1 VAGER
6 SAVPPPE
13 DDVGVDPRGAVLPR
27 HVPGHRRDLDRLVD
41 GDVLVGPGVP
51 IEERDHGLAE
61 GADRAEARGR
71 QILLLGER
79 GERADH
85 LVTDIEDER
94 EHALAPVPQ
103 QLRPHRTALLPQVAP
118 QATMLMVIGK
128 PVCGMAYTATP
139 LTRATRRMR
148 ARRRP
153 EAPTLSRMDEI
164 LPLDERL
171 PMEEA
176 LTPELMELERE
187 VTRCRRC
194 PRLVEWRERVAR
206 EKRRAFAG
214 EEYWGRPVPGW
225 GDPEARLLVVGLAPA
240 AHGANRTGRMFTGD
254 ESGRWLYRSLW
265 RAGFASQPDA
275 VRKGDG
281 LEIVDC
287 FVSAAV
293 RCAPPGNRP
302 TPAERENCRP
312 WLEAEIDRLPRLA
325 VVVALGGFA
334 YDHVLRISRGRGHPV
349 PTPKPAFGH
358 GVEVPLGPG
367 APVLLASYHPS
378 QQNTFTGVLT
388 EAAFDRVFARARE
401 ILEA

>member
-1 VAGER
+1 MRLAAVRRVATEVQERQGRLFVGGPHEARGRFHQHHLERGADGARHQVAGER

-153 EAPTLSRMDEI
+153 EAPTLS
-164 LPLDERL
+164 
-171 PMEEA
+171 A
-176 LTPELMELERE
+176 W
-187 VTRCRRC
+187 TRSFPSTSGSRWRR
-194 PRLVEWRERVAR
+194 R
-206 EKRRAFAG
+206 
-214 EEYWGRPVPGW
+214 
-225 GDPEARLLVVGLAPA
+225 
-240 AHGANRTGRMFTGD
+240 
-254 ESGRWLYRSLW
+254 
-265 RAGFASQPDA
+265 
-275 VRKGDG
+275 
-281 LEIVDC
+281 
-287 FVSAAV
+287 
-293 RCAPPGNRP
+293 
-302 TPAERENCRP
+302 
-312 WLEAEIDRLPRLA
+312 
-325 VVVALGGFA
+325 
-334 YDHVLRISRGRGHPV
+334 
-349 PTPKPAFGH
+349 
-358 GVEVPLGPG
+358 
-367 APVLLASYHPS
+367 
-378 QQNTFTGVLT
+378 
-388 EAAFDRVFARARE
+388 
-401 ILEA
+401 